1 MKKYILF
8 AILFSS
14 FSFAQT
20 KDYSKSSKDELIN
33 TINAKDKEI
42 KSLKEKLDIE
52 KTAKDK
58 LESKLNNSVNS
69 EIAELKK
76 SIKETNTVFLRE
88 IFDNK
93 YVNKPYLMDTDLAIE
108 DIATRIENSNI
119 LIKSILLDDTNKEVF
134 DVCNKALNFNR
145 NYLKLFEIRKNVL
158 NQKYD
163 AQKNTDAI
171 NEIEQLPV
179 LDENSKLNSTKKKI
193 SNYLKNYSENICL
206 LKKTLDAYKRADQS
220 AIMKQKYTALEKD
233 EHYKDYPYLIEII
246 RKIKN
251 SVNDYTNDDLQ
262 PCDLIK
268 EKEIKNNDVDKS
280 IKENEPTKVIETE
293 IKK

>member
-1 MKKYILF
+1 MKKNFLLIIL
-8 AILFSS
+8 IST
-14 FSFAQT
+14 FSFAQTT
-20 KDYSKSSKDELIN
+20 KDYSKSSKEELVN
-33 TINAKDKEI
+33 TINSKEKEI
-42 KSLKEKLDIE
+42 KTLNEKLNIE
-52 KTAKDK
+52 KTAKEK
-58 LESKLNNSVNS
+58 LESKLNNSVNL

-93 YVNKPYLMDTDLAIE
+93 YVNKPYLMETDLAIE
-108 DIATRIENSNI
+108 DISTRIENSNI

-134 DVCNKALNFNR
+134 NVCNKALNFNQ

-163 AQKNTDAI
+163 AQKNNNAI
-171 NEIEQLPV
+171 KEIEALPV
-179 LDENSKLNSTKKKI
+179 LDENSKLDITKKRM
-193 SNYLKNYSENICL
+193 SNFLKNYSENMCL

-233 EHYKDYPYLIEII
+233 EHYKDYPYLIQII

-262 PCDLIK
+262 PCDEVK
-268 EKEIKNNDVDKS
+268 EKVIITDDKPV
-280 IKENEPTKVIETE
+280 KENEPTKTE
-293 IKK
+293 KKVN